1 MSPISVVDRFA
12 VWRERPL
19 AACAIVAAAVAA
31 CVISLIAA
39 PGVGGILGA
48 ALGLIAIAVAVIDA
62 RWFIIPNEL
71 SAAAF
76 ALGLVR
82 AAVTEPPVLQAVLF
96 AALRGAMI
104 ALLFLALREGYRR
117 LRGRDGIGLGDV
129 KLSAAAGAWLSWI
142 AVPIA
147 IEIAALAAI
156 AAFAVR
162 HYLGG
167 RPLDA
172 ALKFPFGMFLAP
184 SIWLAWLIDVT
195 LLAVVN

>member
-71 SAAAF
+71 TAAGF
-76 ALGLVR
+76 ALGLVY
-82 AAVTEPPVLQAVLF
+82 AAATEPQRWASCMRLSPSRLCCRRF
-96 AALRGAMI
+96 SSRHCAA
-104 ALLFLALREGYRR
+104 
-117 LRGRDGIGLGDV
+117 
-129 KLSAAAGAWLSWI
+129 
-142 AVPIA
+142 P
-147 IEIAALAAI
+147 
-156 AAFAVR
+156 
-162 HYLGG
+162 
-167 RPLDA
+167 
-172 ALKFPFGMFLAP
+172 
-184 SIWLAWLIDVT
+184 
-195 LLAVVN
+195 